1 MKVLSIV
8 AQKGGVG
15 KSLLS
20 VNLAIIAQ
28 AGREKVM
35 IVDLDPQASSANWG
49 DLREEGSLQ
58 VQSTQHS
65 RLAKVLESAKKSGIT
80 LAIIDTAPHSET
92 AALAAIRAADFVL
105 IPTRPSF
112 FDLRSIETTID
123 LVNIARKK
131 AAVVLNAV
139 PPLGSLGDEA
149 EAQLKEL
156 GVEVSPVQIHQRIAF
171 VHSQNSGQ
179 AALEYDAEGKA
190 TQEMKDLY
198 RWIKRKMS

>member
-8 AQKGGVG
+8 SQKGGVG

-20 VNLAIIAQ
+20 VNLAIVAQ

-35 IVDLDPQASSANWG
+35 IVDLDPQASSANWS
-49 DLREEGSLQ
+49 DLREEDSLN

-65 RLAKVLESAKKSGIT
+65 RLGKVLESAKKAGTT
-80 LAIIDTAPHSET
+80 LVIIDTAPHSET

-123 LVNIARKK
+123 LVSIAKKK

-156 GVEVSPVQIHQRIAF
+156 GVEVAPVQVHQRIAF
-171 VHSQNSGQ
+171 VHSQNSGK
-179 AALEYDAEGKA
+179 AALEYDPEGKA
-190 TQEMKDLY
+190 TQEIKDLY
-198 RWIKRKMS
+198 KWIKRRLQ

>member
-8 AQKGGVG
+8 SQKGGVG

-20 VNLAIIAQ
+20 INLAIVAQ

-35 IVDLDPQASSANWG
+35 IVDLDPQASSANWS
-49 DLREEGSLQ
+49 DLREEDSLL

-80 LAIIDTAPHSET
+80 LVIIDTAPHSET
-92 AALAAIRAADFVL
+92 AALAAVRAADYVL
-105 IPTRPSF
+105 IPCRPSF

-123 LVNIARKK
+123 LVSIAKK
-131 AAVVLNAV
+131 NAAVVLNAV

-149 EAQLKEL
+149 EASLKEL
-156 GVEVSPVQIHQRIAF
+156 GVEVCPVQVHQRIAF
-171 VHSQNSGQ
+171 VHSQNSGK
-179 AALEYDAEGKA
+179 AALEYDPEGKA
-190 TQEMKDLY
+190 TQEIKDLY
-198 RWIKRKMS
+198 KWVKRRLQ

>member
-1 MKVLSIV
+1 
-8 AQKGGVG
+8 
-15 KSLLS
+15 
-20 VNLAIIAQ
+20 
-28 AGREKVM
+28 
-35 IVDLDPQASSANWG
+35 
-49 DLREEGSLQ
+49 